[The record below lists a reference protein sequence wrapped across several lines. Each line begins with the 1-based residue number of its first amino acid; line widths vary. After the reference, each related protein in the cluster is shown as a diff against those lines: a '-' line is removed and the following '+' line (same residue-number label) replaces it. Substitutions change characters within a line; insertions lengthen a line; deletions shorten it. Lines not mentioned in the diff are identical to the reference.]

1 MEFAN
6 LVLPN
11 KVILDS
17 KTATNSYGK
26 FIAEPYESG
35 YGHTVG
41 NSLRRIALSSLEGSA
56 ITAVKIKGAIHE
68 YSTLPNVKEDVIN
81 IILNL
86 KKLRLK
92 LTGKE
97 KDYVLLSV
105 KKQGVVTGKDIKE
118 TANVKIINKDLVLAN
133 LESGGSLEIEIE
145 VSRGKGYV
153 AEEEIAKIQRP
164 EGFIPMDAVFSPIV
178 KIQYDVEPARVGQK
192 TDYDRLVLEI
202 TTDGSVEPKVALSE
216 SAKLLQ
222 ESLEIFTI
230 PADEADETEEVL
242 PVPVEK
248 KEATDKDNDDLDQS
262 IEFIELSSRSVN
274 CLKSEG
280 IHTVRDLISK
290 TEAELKI
297 IKNFGSKCLV
307 EIDERLK
314 EMGLDLVKESKKKK

>member
-6 LVLPN
+6 LVLPK

-56 ITAVKIKGAIHE
+56 ITAVKVKGAIHE
-68 YSTLPNVKEDVIN
+68 YSTLANVKEDVIN

-97 KDYVLLSV
+97 KDYVMLSV

-118 TANVKIINKDLVLAN
+118 TANVKIINKDLVIAN
-133 LESGGSLEIEIE
+133 LESGGSLEMEIE
-145 VSRGKGYV
+145 VSTGKGYV
-153 AEEEIAKIQRP
+153 AEEEIAKVQRP
-164 EGFIPMDAVFSPIV
+164 EGFIPVDAVFSPIV

-230 PADEADETEEVL
+230 PADPADETEEVIHA
-242 PVPVEK
+242 PVEK
-248 KEATDKDNDDLDQS
+248 KPTAEKDNDDLDQS

-280 IHTVRDLISK
+280 VHTVRDLISK

-307 EIDERLK
+307 EIDDRLK
-314 EMGLDLVKESKKKK
+314 EMGLELAKESKKKK